1 MDFTLYTEVIL
12 VRDVPE
18 EGVRAGDVGVVVERH
33 EVAGGETGY
42 SVEFFDM
49 VGNTVAVATVPG
61 HALRVPT
68 HEDRPV
74 VRSAATVA

>member
-33 EVAGGETGY
+33 EVAG
-42 SVEFFDM
+42 
-49 VGNTVAVATVPG
+49 
-61 HALRVPT
+61 R
-68 HEDRPV
+68 
-74 VRSAATVA
+74 

>member
-18 EGVRAGDVGVVVERH
+18 EGVRMGDVGVVVERH
-33 EVAGGETGY
+33 EVAGLETGY

-49 VGNTVAVATVPG
+49 LGDTVAVATVPG
-61 HALRVPT
+61 SVLRVPT
-68 HEDRPV
+68 HTDRPA
-74 VRSAATVA
+74 VRSESVTV